1 MEYSHPPEKTILFPI
16 RSHTYPRATTCRILQ
31 SKSRTA
37 TPNIS
42 VQTKFDPYWRDA
54 SESLMTGLIHYVMMT
69 ELYPTMEKVIDSFYK
84 LKIEEDGRGISTS
97 LDSQFAILN
106 RKDPESI
113 AARKLRSFCQLPF
126 TTGSC
131 VRDDSEKAIQNMFP
145 ASDSVCYERGRVCQL
160 RGFRHGT
167 HCDLHYH
174 KPCQNGTVRIRRDLM
189 FSLAI
194 RRLTE
199 FAETQENSRL
209 PRNVKL
215 FFDDFSCGFPIMN
228 YEKSSDIQ
236 SGRNQQY
243 DAMPIPLTA

>member
-1 MEYSHPPEKTILFPI
+1 
-16 RSHTYPRATTCRILQ
+16 
-31 SKSRTA
+31 
-37 TPNIS
+37 
-42 VQTKFDPYWRDA
+42 
-54 SESLMTGLIHYVMMT
+54 MTGLIHYVMMT
-69 ELYPTMEKVIDSFYK
+69 ELYPTMEKVIDLFYK

-131 VRDDSEKAIQNMFP
+131 VRDDLEKAIQNMFP
-145 ASDSVCYERGRVCQL
+145 ASIQSAMSEDAYVSFEDFATERTAI
-160 RGFRHGT
+160 FIIT
-167 HCDLHYH
+167 S
-174 KPCQNGTVRIRRDLM
+174 PVRTAQYAFANLM

-228 YEKSSDIQ
+228 YEKSSRHSERQ
-236 SGRNQQY
+236 ESAGARSSAGRHPELPPGRCLRNSPAESGTR
-243 DAMPIPLTA
+243 TARRARRPAGSAPCRPA